1 MRKASRIAILL
12 IVMHSIASAHA
23 DNEPLERP
31 AVTIFTQPG
40 CSECKKAIRFLELK
54 GSRYK
59 ELDIAESQPNYRA
72 FEALGGIGTPLTL
85 YKDMRLHGY
94 NQEVW
99 NDIFDERKS
108 E

>member
-1 MRKASRIAILL
+1 MSKVSQIAILL
-12 IVMHSIASAHA
+12 IVMHSIAGAHA
-23 DNEPLERP
+23 DTEPHERP

-40 CSECKKAIRFLELK
+40 CSECKKAIRFLKLK

-72 FEALGGIGTPLTL
+72 FEALGGIGTPFTL
-85 YKDMRLHGY
+85 YEDIRLHGY

-108 E
+108 Q